1 MTSHLPRLLP
11 RRIATQIMLVMLVAF
26 AAMVV
31 FFVTLFRL
39 VPNPQPDAGAAN
51 SSLKAS
57 VAVSRLNDAPAP
69 DRERLVRELTATD
82 AGLKLALIAE
92 EDVPRNVGDDKSPP
106 FWPFMPGEVGA
117 GIRLVAAL
125 PGRSEGGD
133 ETAPI
138 LYFRLKD
145 GAYVKAALPARSP
158 PPFWG
163 NPMIPPLALAF
174 FSLVLLLLWV
184 TRTLVRPLSGLS
196 DAVSRYGL
204 KSTVPVQLDE
214 TGPSEVQEAARAF
227 NRMQGRIQDLIERR
241 TRMLAAIGHDLRTPI
256 TRLRLRI
263 DLMADEEQKQRNLA
277 DLDQM
282 EAQLNGAITFLREG
296 RTGEASMKM
305 DLPSL
310 LQGLVDQYEDMGVPV
325 AMICESRLVVQG
337 RPSELNRALANLIDN
352 ARRYDDRISI
362 SAGADDDVAVLDVVD
377 HGPGIPAG
385 ERPRMLEP
393 FERGDEARQIDE
405 GVSFGLGLATT
416 AAIAEAHG
424 GSLELLDTPGGGL
437 TARIRLP
444 RA

>member
-1 MTSHLPRLLP
+1 MISLFSRFLP
-11 RRIATQIMLVMLVAF
+11 RRIAAQIMLVMLVAF

-31 FFVTLFRL
+31 FFGALFRL
-39 VPNPQPDAGAAN
+39 VPHPPPDAGAVN

-57 VAVSRLNDAPAP
+57 FAVSRLNDAPAS
-69 DRERLVRELTATD
+69 DRERLVQDLTAAD
-82 AGLKLALIAE
+82 SGLKLVLIAG
-92 EDVPRNVGDDKSPP
+92 EDVPHVLADEPLPP
-106 FWPFMPGEVGA
+106 FWPFMPGEIGSGVN
-117 GIRLVAAL
+117 LVAAI
-125 PGRSEGGD
+125 PGKPERNE
-133 ETAPI
+133 EPAPV
-138 LYFRLKD
+138 LFFRLQD
-145 GAYVKAALPARSP
+145 GTYVKAVLQPRSP
-158 PPFWG
+158 LPFWG
-163 NPMIPPLALAF
+163 NPIIPPLALVF
-174 FSLVLLLLWV
+174 ISLVLLLLWV

-214 TGPSEVQEAARAF
+214 TGPSEVQEVARAF
-227 NRMQGRIQDLIERR
+227 NRMQDRIQNLIERR

-296 RTGEASMKM
+296 RTGETSMKI

-310 LQGLVDQYEDMGVPV
+310 LQSLVDQYEDMGVTV
-325 AMICESRLVVQG
+325 VMSCETGLAVQG
-337 RPSELNRALANLIDN
+337 RPSELNRALANLVDN
-352 ARRYDDRISI
+352 ARRYDDCISMT
-362 SAGADDDVAVLDVVD
+362 ARADGEMVVLEVVD

-385 ERPRMLEP
+385 ERTRMMEP
-393 FERGDEARQIDE
+393 FERGDEARQLDQ

-424 GSLELLDTPGGGL
+424 GSLELVDTPGGGL
-437 TARIRLP
+437 TARIRMP
-444 RA
+444 KA

>member
-1 MTSHLPRLLP
+1 MKSRLARLLP
-11 RRIATQIMLVMLVAF
+11 RRIVAQIMLVMLIAF
-26 AAMVV
+26 VAMVL
-31 FFVTLFRL
+31 FFGVLFRM
-39 VPNPQPDAGAAN
+39 VPPPPPDAGAAN

-57 VAVSRLNDAPAP
+57 IAVSRLNDAPAS
-69 DRERLVRELTATD
+69 DRERLVRELTAAD
-82 AGLKLALIAE
+82 SGLKLALIAE
-92 EDVPRNVGDDKSPP
+92 EDVPRKLRDDKAPP

-117 GIRLVAAL
+117 GIRLVVAL
-125 PGRSEGGD
+125 PGRPEGGD
-133 ETAPI
+133 EPAPV
-138 LYFRLKD
+138 LYFRLQD
-145 GAYVKAALPARSP
+145 GAYVRTALPPRSP

-163 NPMIPPLALAF
+163 NPMIPPLALVF
-174 FSLVLLLLWV
+174 TSLVLLLFWV

-196 DAVSRYGL
+196 EAVSSYGL
-204 KSTVPVQLDE
+204 KSTDPVPLDE
-214 TGPSEVQEAARAF
+214 TGPAEVQDVARAF

-263 DLMADEEQKQRNLA
+263 DLMSDEEHKQRNLA

-296 RTGEASMKM
+296 RTGEASMKI

-310 LQGLVDQYEDMGVPV
+310 LQSLVDQYEDMGAVV
-325 AMICESRLVVQG
+325 AMTCETGLAVQG

-352 ARRYDDRISI
+352 ARRYDERISMT
-362 SAGADDDVAVLDVVD
+362 AAADGEIVVLEVVD

-385 ERPRMLEP
+385 ERTRMMEP
-393 FERGDEARQIDE
+393 FERGEEERPLDQ
-405 GVSFGLGLATT
+405 GVSFGLGLATS

-444 RA
+444 KA